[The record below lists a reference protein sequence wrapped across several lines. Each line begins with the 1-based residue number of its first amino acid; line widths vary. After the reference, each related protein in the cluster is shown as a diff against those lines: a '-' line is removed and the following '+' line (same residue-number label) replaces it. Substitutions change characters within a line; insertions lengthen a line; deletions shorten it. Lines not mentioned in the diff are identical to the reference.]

1 MKTVISMCDHSGVM
15 VEPWAQA
22 GYECI
27 IVDLLHPIES
37 STHGNITRV
46 GANMLHYLPP
56 QKEYA
61 AAFAFPVCKNLAV
74 SGARWFKDKG
84 LRGLIDGLELVERCR
99 MVCEWTGAAW
109 MLENPVGTLST
120 YWRKPDYI
128 FNPNEF
134 GGYLTPPG
142 DAYTKKTCLW
152 TGGGFQMPTPKWV
165 EPTEGSRMHLMAPS
179 DDRDQLRSITPAGFA
194 RAVFEANQI
203 AVAA

>member
-1 MKTVISMCDHSGVM
+1 M
-15 VEPWAQA
+15 VEPWSEA

-27 IVDLLHPIES
+27 IVDLLHPHGS
-37 STHGNITRV
+37 STHGNVTRV

-56 QKEYA
+56 QGDYA

-99 MVCEWTGAAW
+99 MVCEWTGAMW

-128 FNPNEF
+128 FNPCDY

-165 EPTEGSRMHLMAPS
+165 EPTEGSKMHLMPPS
-179 DDRDQLRSITPAGFA
+179 EDRDQLRSVTPSGFA
-194 RAVFEANQI
+194 RAVFEANRI